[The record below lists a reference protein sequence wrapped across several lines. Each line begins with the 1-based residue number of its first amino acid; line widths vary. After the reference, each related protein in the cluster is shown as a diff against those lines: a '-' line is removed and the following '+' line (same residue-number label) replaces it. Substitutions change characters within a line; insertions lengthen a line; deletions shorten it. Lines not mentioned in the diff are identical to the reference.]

1 MAHFHFLKITK
12 LCIVLT
18 QELYQ
23 KYVDGDEDY
32 KKIAQDEDPFYDPP
46 EDFMI
51 GTANVFLQSLSY
63 ALDFD
68 DKLTISDY
76 KVILKIL
83 CAILQ
88 WYSYNIL

>member
-1 MAHFHFLKITK
+1 MHK
-12 LCIVLT
+12 LCLHIFI

-23 KYVDGDEDY
+23 KFVDGDEEY
-32 KKIAQDEDPFYDPP
+32 KKIQQDEDPFYDPP
-46 EDFMI
+46 EDLMI

-76 KVILKIL
+76 KVNFL
-83 CAILQ
+83 
-88 WYSYNIL
+88 YNCLSC